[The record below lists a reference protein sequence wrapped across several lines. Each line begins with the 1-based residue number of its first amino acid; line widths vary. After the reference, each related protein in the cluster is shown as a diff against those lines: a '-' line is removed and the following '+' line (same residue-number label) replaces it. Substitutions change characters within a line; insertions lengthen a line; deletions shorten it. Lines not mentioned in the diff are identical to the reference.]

1 MRLSEL
7 ISSVVRD
14 GERLHVTVGD
24 DWLQGRSVF
33 GGLQAAIAV
42 AAMRSQLPAGLPLR
56 TLQMTFIAPVPA
68 GPVRAV
74 AQLLRSGKSAVHVQA
89 RLEDEHGGLL
99 ALVIGVFG
107 TGRASRVAQAPALA
121 ADTGESVP
129 TPLPFL
135 PGVTPNFMQHFAV
148 SLRGGALPFSARP
161 VTMNRF
167 EVGVRDDGGISE
179 WHLLALADFVP
190 PVALSWMDGVT
201 PGSSLTWMLELLTED
216 YAAQP
221 LAGWR
226 VDAELVAARDGYTSQ
241 STWIIAPDGT
251 PAALS
256 RQSMVVFA

>member
-1 MRLSEL
+1 MKLSEL
-7 ISSVVRD
+7 ISSAVRD
-14 GERLHVTVGD
+14 GERLQVTVGD

-68 GPVRAV
+68 GQVRAV
-74 AQLLRSGKSAVHVQA
+74 AQLLRSGKSAVHAQA

-107 TGRASRVAQAPALA
+107 TGRASRVARVPELA
-121 ADTGESVP
+121 ADTSQATP

-135 PGVTPNFMQHFAV
+135 PGITPNFMQHFAV
-148 SLRGGALPFSARP
+148 SLRHGALPFSAKP
-161 VTMNRF
+161 VTVNRF
-167 EVGVRDDGGISE
+167 EVGVRDDGGTSE
-179 WHLLALADFVP
+179 WHLLSIADFVP
-190 PVALSWMDGVT
+190 PVALSWMDGAS
-201 PGSSLTWMLELLTED
+201 PGSSLTWMLELLVED

-241 STWIIAPDGT
+241 STWIAAPDGT
-251 PAALS
+251 PVALS